1 MSKIFIELFISSFG
15 VYKETPVDV
24 SATEG
29 ALNLPNYVAGIIK
42 DNWTMKVFDLKLF
55 KGPYAPSKEKL
66 MIALQLAMQCV
77 TNPPSNGHSILLG

>member
-1 MSKIFIELFISSFG
+1 MSKNFIKLFISSFG

-29 ALNLPNYVAGIIK
+29 DLNLPNYVARIVK
-42 DNWTMKVFDLKLF
+42 DNWTMEVFDLKLF

-66 MIALQLAMQCV
+66 MTALQLAMQCV
-77 TNPPSNGHSILLG
+77 TDPPSNGPSRLLE